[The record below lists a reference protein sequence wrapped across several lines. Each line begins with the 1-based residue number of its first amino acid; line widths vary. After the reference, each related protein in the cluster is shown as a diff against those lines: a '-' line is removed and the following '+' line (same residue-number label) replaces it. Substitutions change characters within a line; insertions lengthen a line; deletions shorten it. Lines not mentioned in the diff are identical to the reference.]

1 MLKALSNQVSN
12 TPRTLASLAA
22 AAFFALAAGEAS
34 ASARL
39 ETGAPARAAAPLQLA
54 GWEGHTGHFRPR
66 LAVPRVIHRGARH
79 HQTHR
84 RQALQ
89 GYGKGHKKLH
99 HKGPRHYGACRPVKV
114 VGWHH
119 GHRALFG
126 QVLCVNRHGERSFL
140 RGSRYLIRY
149 LHH

>member
-1 MLKALSNQVSN
+1 MLKALSNQVS
-12 TPRTLASLAA
+12 TIPRTLAALAA
-22 AAFFALAAGEAS
+22 AACFAFAAGEAS
-34 ASARL
+34 ASARSD
-39 ETGAPARAAAPLQLA
+39 AAAPAQAAAARQLA
-54 GWEGHTGHFRPR
+54 DWEGHAGHFRPR

-84 RQALQ
+84 RQALH
-89 GYGKGHKKLH
+89 GYGRGHKKLH

-119 GHRALFG
+119 GYPALFG
-126 QVLCVNRHGERSFL
+126 QVVCVNRHGQRSFL